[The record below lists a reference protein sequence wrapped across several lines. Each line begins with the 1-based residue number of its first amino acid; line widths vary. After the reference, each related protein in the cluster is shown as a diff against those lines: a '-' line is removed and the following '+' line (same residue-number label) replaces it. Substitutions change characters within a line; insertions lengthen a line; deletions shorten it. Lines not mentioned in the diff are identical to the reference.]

1 MKEVIRNNDAV
12 YHGVVAEEYLL
23 QGNDTVSD
31 LPTGD
36 VPVGSVAYNAA
47 LTVMYMFDGTE
58 WQEIGGGE

>member
-1 MKEVIRNNDAV
+1 MKRV
-12 YHGVVAEEYLL
+12 YRSNEMLYDNKIAREYLL
-23 QGNDTVSD
+23 EGAETDSD

>member
-1 MKEVIRNNDAV
+1 MKRVCRSNEMV
-12 YHGVVAEEYLL
+12 YDNTVAREYLL
-23 QGNDTVSD
+23 EGTETDSA

-47 LTVMYMFDGTE
+47 MTVMYMFDGTA

>member
-1 MKEVIRNNDAV
+1 MERVKRSNDAI
-12 YHGVVAEEYLL
+12 YHNVVAEEYLL

-31 LPTGD
+31 LPTDD